1 MSKKKILYTKE
12 QCKEIF
18 SKCKNRTEFKE
29 KYYGAYCR
37 CKENGWL
44 KEICPSLSV
53 SKAENICVK
62 CIHSRKKIIL
72 FR

>member
-44 KEICPSLSV
+44 KEICRRSS
-53 SKAENICVK
+53 
-62 CIHSRKKIIL
+62 
-72 FR
+72 